1 MSGPDGAPTVNAGRL
16 WASIMETAAIGATP
30 RGGLCRL
37 TLSDEDRRV
46 RDWFRG
52 RCEEARCEITVDS
65 MGNIFARRAG
75 RDRSAAP
82 VAMGSHLD
90 TQPTG
95 GRFDGILGV
104 LAGLEVVRTLN
115 DLQLQTHAPIEVI
128 DWTNEEGSRFAPAML
143 CSGVFAGVFSSDYAN
158 AREDRTGARFETE
171 LARIGYRGD
180 APCGSHRLGAHF
192 ELHIEQGPILED
204 ESRTIGVVTGIQGM
218 RWYEVTI
225 RGQEAHAGTTPM
237 RLRHDALLGAGR
249 LVEAVNQVALAHA
262 PHGVG
267 TVGLL
272 ESRPNSRNTVPGSIF
287 MTIDLR
293 NPDDAVVEQMETEV
307 RAPAERIARD
317 AGLTL
322 DLRCVWNSPAVHFD
336 RGCID
341 AVRRAAEASGYRHRD
356 MVSGAGHDSGYICRV
371 APTAMVFIPCAT
383 GLSHNEE
390 ESASLA
396 DVAAGANVLLRAVLD
411 TDRRLAGPPAA

>member
-1 MSGPDGAPTVNAGRL
+1 MSGAGFPKVNADRL
-16 WASIMETAAIGATP
+16 WASILETAAIGATP

-46 RDWFRG
+46 RDWFRTHS
-52 RCEEARCEITVDS
+52 EAAGCTVTVDS
-65 MGNIFARRAG
+65 MGNIFARRDG
-75 RDRSAAP
+75 RDPSLAP

-115 DLQLQTHAPIEVI
+115 DLSVRTHAPLEVI

-143 CSGVFAGVFSSDYAN
+143 CSGVFAGVFTGDYAN
-158 AREDRTGARFETE
+158 SREDRSGLKFDAE
-171 LARIGYRGD
+171 LARIGYRGSE
-180 APCGSHRLGAHF
+180 ACGSHRLAAHF
-192 ELHIEQGPILED
+192 ELHIEQGPVLED
-204 ESRTIGVVTGIQGM
+204 ERKTIGVVTGIQGM
-218 RWYEVTI
+218 KWYEVTI

-237 RLRHDALLGAGR
+237 RLRHDALLGASR
-249 LVEAVNQVALAHA
+249 LVDAVNRVALAHA
-262 PHGVG
+262 PDGVG

-287 MTIDLR
+287 MTLDLR
-293 NPDDAVVEQMETEV
+293 NPDNAVVERMEAEV
-307 RAPAERIARD
+307 RAHAERIAAE

-322 DLRCVWNSPAVHFD
+322 DLRCVWNSPATHFD
-336 RGCID
+336 PGCID
-341 AVRRAAEASGYRHRD
+341 AVRRAAAACGYPHRD
-356 MVSGAGHDSGYICRV
+356 MVSGAGHDSGYIARI
-371 APTAMVFIPCAT
+371 APTAMVFVPCAT

-390 ESASLA
+390 ESASLE
-396 DVAAGANVLLRAVLD
+396 DVTAGANVLLRAVLE
-411 TDRRLAGPPAA
+411 TDARLASGRTHD